1 MKRLLCLIVIL
12 ASVILLTGCASTS
25 DQLMFITDITYDE
38 EVDVTT
44 LETYYLEKDVY
55 YTTQITGAEYEVTDD
70 GYVCVLFYD
79 SQWST
84 VDDIITVQELSGC
97 IGD

>member
-44 LETYYLEKDVY
+44 LETYYLEKDV
-55 YTTQITGAEYEVTDD
+55 
-70 GYVCVLFYD
+70 
-79 SQWST
+79 
-84 VDDIITVQELSGC
+84 
-97 IGD
+97 